1 MSYIEKVSRMSKSG
15 YSDIELL
22 EYINKHFDEIECE
35 LNGEEYK
42 EPEKHD
48 RYFCM
53 DCKLRRIVDYERSIL
68 VCTKC
73 GLCEYYPVYVA
84 SYNHTMQP
92 LRRKCIYKRSDNF
105 KVILNQ
111 FFYGGNRVVP
121 DDIMKTIRDEI
132 HNETN
137 ILYSYEIPLT
147 IPILECILKRNELSM
162 YKDSIYF
169 IYFKLNGG
177 SSPRITM
184 KVYNTILS
192 VFNVVSSI
200 YDKYKPND
208 RKSFLNYS
216 FVLKKLLIMLA
227 KVEYAK
233 YIPQLK
239 THSKQ
244 KELERVWELIT
255 KDREWAVAL
264 QKQKIVQVRHLNST
278 MLVDAFEHIC
288 LLFYTHLPTILGQ

>member
-1 MSYIEKVSRMSKSG
+1 MSFIEEVSRMSKSG

-22 EYINKHFDEIECE
+22 EYINKHFDEIEYK
-35 LNGEEYK
+35 LNGEVYK
-42 EPEKHD
+42 EPKKRDHN
-48 RYFCM
+48 FCM
-53 DCKLRRIVDYERSIL
+53 DRNVVKTIDYERSTL

-92 LRRKCIYKRSDNF
+92 SRRKCIYKRSDNF

-111 FFYGGNRVVP
+111 FFYGGKRVVP
-121 DDIMKTIRDEI
+121 DDIMKMIRDEI

-137 ILYSYEIPLT
+137 ILYPYEIPLT
-147 IPILECILKRNELSM
+147 IPILECILKRNELLM

-169 IYFKLNGG
+169 IYFKLSGFF
-177 SSPRITM
+177 PHITT
-184 KVYNTILS
+184 KEYNTILS
-192 VFNVVSSI
+192 MFNVVSSI
-200 YDKYKPND
+200 YDKYRPND

-216 FVLKKLLIMLA
+216 FVLKELLIVLG

-233 YIPQLK
+233 CIPQLK

-244 KELERVWELIT
+244 KELEPVWELIT

-264 QKQKIVQVRHLNST
+264 RKQKIV
-278 MLVDAFEHIC
+278 
-288 LLFYTHLPTILGQ
+288 